1 MSDQL
6 DRYSTTSDN
15 GPGVT
20 SEAIKTALWKSRF
33 CLLW

>member
-1 MSDQL
+1 MFMSDQL

-20 SEAIKTALWKSRF
+20 SEAIKTAL
-33 CLLW
+33 